1 MVWLP
6 LGQQPNVDK
15 VRNMLCSQLER
26 GELSDELTL
35 EEKRSEIRAAMLG
48 KDVLLVL
55 DGKKLNVLVTGI
67 KMSMC

>member
-1 MVWLP
+1 M
-6 LGQQPNVDK
+6 DK

>member
-1 MVWLP
+1 LVWLP